1 MAKASNK
8 ASLAEPG
15 VYKAPE
21 ERSSGWS
28 DFDIRDALRTLSQA
42 DKIRKNKALMAAIKA
57 EAKRQLTAAQATHA
71 KLQGGK

>member
-8 ASLAEPG
+8 AAVMADSP
-15 VYKAPE
+15 YKPPE

-28 DFDIRDALRTLSQA
+28 DYDIRDALRTLAQA
-42 DKIRKNKALMAAIKA
+42 DKIRKNKALMTAIKA